1 MDFVDAF
8 LASGVRF
15 TTPILLAAL
24 GCIATLW
31 TKDLNVGLEGT
42 MLFGSFFGIVIGLT
56 TGSLPLAIVLTVAMA
71 AAFGLVFGF
80 LITVLK
86 VNVFIAGIVLNIF
99 AGGATVYL
107 LRSLFG
113 VKGTLSD
120 PGIPS
125 IPKIT
130 IPVVDDIPIIGPI
143 LSGQT
148 VLTYASWVIVALI
161 VFAARHTVLVRRM
174 KAAGEHPGALESA
187 GGNVTWMRI
196 AAQSWCFGLC
206 ALAGLQLSMGQLTLF
221 TEGMTSGMGFVALAA
236 VIFCRGSVLLLALM
250 CLLFGMSSAAAVIID
265 DSVMPPQFAQMIPYV
280 VAFIGLVVLART
292 SKQSGMR
299 MVTPALE
306 D

>member
-1 MDFVDAF
+1 MEFVDAF

-24 GCIATLW
+24 GCLATLW

-42 MLFGSFFGIVIGLT
+42 MLFGAFFGIVVGLT
-56 TGSLPLAIVLTVAMA
+56 TGSLPLAVLLTVLMA
-71 AAFGLVFGF
+71 IVAGLVFGV
-80 LITVLK
+80 LITVFK

-125 IPKIT
+125 IDKVVIPGLDS
-130 IPVVDDIPIIGPI
+130 IPVLGAI

-148 VLTYASWVIVALI
+148 VLTYVSWGIVILI
-161 VFAARHTVLVRRM
+161 LLAARHTVLVRRL
-174 KAAGEHPGALESA
+174 KAAGEHPGALASA

-196 AAQSWCFGLC
+196 AAQVWCFALC
-206 ALAGLQLSMGQLTLF
+206 ALAGVQLSMGQLTLF

-236 VIFCRGSVLLLALM
+236 VIFCRGHVLLLTLM
-250 CLLFGMSSAAAVIID
+250 CLLFGMSSAAAVLIND
-265 DSVMPPQFAQMIPYV
+265 TVMPPQFAQMIPYA
-280 VAFIGLVVLART
+280 VAFLGLVVLART
-292 SKQSGMR
+292 SKQGGMR

>member
-24 GCIATLW
+24 GCLATLW
-31 TKDLNVGLEGT
+31 TKDLNVGLEGI
-42 MLFGSFFGIVIGLT
+42 MLFGSFFGVVVGLT
-56 TGSLPLAIVLTVAMA
+56 TGSLPLAILIVVGMA
-71 AAFGLVFGF
+71 ALSGLVFGL

-125 IPKIT
+125 VTKVT
-130 IPVVDDIPIIGPI
+130 IPVIDDIPILGGI

-148 VLTYASWVIVALI
+148 VLTYVSWAIVIFI
-161 VFAARHTVLVRRM
+161 VFAARYTVLVRRM

-187 GGNVTWMRI
+187 GVSVTWMRI
-196 AAQSWCFGLC
+196 AAQVWCFALC
-206 ALAGLQLSMGQLTLF
+206 ALAGVQLSMGQLTLF

-236 VIFCRGSVLLLALM
+236 VIFCRGNVLLLALM
-250 CLLFGMSSAAAVIID
+250 CLLFGMSSAAAVVID
-265 DSVMPPQFAQMIPYV
+265 DTIMPPQFAQMIPYV
-280 VAFIGLVVLART
+280 VAFVGLVVLART
-292 SKQSGMR
+292 SKQGGMR

>member
-1 MDFVDAF
+1 
-8 LASGVRF
+8 
-15 TTPILLAAL
+15 
-24 GCIATLW
+24 
-31 TKDLNVGLEGT
+31 
-42 MLFGSFFGIVIGLT
+42 MLFGSFFGVVVGLT
-56 TGSLPLAIVLTVAMA
+56 TGSLPLAILIVVGMA
-71 AAFGLVFGF
+71 ALSGLVFGL

-125 IPKIT
+125 VTKVT
-130 IPVVDDIPIIGPI
+130 IPVIDDIPILGGI

-148 VLTYASWVIVALI
+148 VLTYVSWAIVIFI
-161 VFAARHTVLVRRM
+161 VFAARYTVLVRRM

-187 GGNVTWMRI
+187 GGSVTWMRI
-196 AAQSWCFGLC
+196 AAQVWCFALC
-206 ALAGLQLSMGQLTLF
+206 ALAGVQLSMGQLTLF

-236 VIFCRGSVLLLALM
+236 VIFCRGNVLLLALM
-250 CLLFGMSSAAAVIID
+250 CLLFGMSSAAAVVID
-265 DSVMPPQFAQMIPYV
+265 DTIMPPQFAQMIPYV
-280 VAFIGLVVLART
+280 VAFVGLVVLART
-292 SKQSGMR
+292 SKQGGMR